1 MVHRDYKIKERR
13 KELIKERQK
22 DKVDFEKLMAEF
34 KQRQHERDKE
44 MDELKKEQEDVMT
57 ELFKYNLP
65 GVD

>member
-34 KQRQHERDKE
+34 KQRQHERDKK